1 MMRTFKTQSDGK
13 IREVPTTTII
23 NKETYK
29 SDYADKSGS
38 SLIFEEDLWDCKSY
52 VDTAKLRKKLCL
64 KGRGKI
70 LHVLVRRKGDPLFIN
85 KANTDV
91 PYKYSVCSD
100 SDMDGATRSEYN
112 MYTVKHPIGHV
123 IVVLDE

>member
-1 MMRTFKTQSDGK
+1 MKSFKTQPDGT

-23 NKETYK
+23 NRETYNAE
-29 SDYADKSGS
+29 YANKSGS

-52 VDTAKLRKKLCL
+52 VDSTKLRKNLCL

-85 KANTDV
+85 KANTDI
-91 PYKYSVCSD
+91 PYKYRVCSD
-100 SDMDGATRSEYN
+100 SDMDGATRDSGSS
-112 MYTVKHPIGHV
+112 MYTVNHPIGHV
-123 IVVLDE
+123 IVVLAE